1 VADKPRASAPWKSA
15 VASERLAAG
24 PAAIRLATLLVL
36 PLVAG
41 LSIVLRLSPL
51 DNALAVTGVAL
62 CMINALV
69 GCLII
74 WELARIRGSVKPDG
88 FKDVKA
94 INLVRSLARQT

>member
-1 VADKPRASAPWKSA
+1 
-15 VASERLAAG
+15 
-24 PAAIRLATLLVL
+24 
-36 PLVAG
+36 